1 MSLIPEPR
9 PDPSEPSTVS
19 VGRSA
24 TGIDDAPFLG
34 MSTSTIADWDG
45 RTSDARRDT
54 GIRGKFIASVS
65 ARLKGEPDK
74 GDLQGQSNP
83 GEHFRRLVVAVL
95 GGAACRLAGQMVTR
109 STAAAIPAHRSRRR
123 RSQPTGPGGGDPSP
137 PVPAPEPDRA
147 DKLDHP
153 AGVDKFGRPRQ
164 NTWDKWREDS
174 RAGQV
179 CRPADREEGCD
190 NPRAVASA
198 PVVSTTGCLHRL
210 TLRPM
215 TRSPGSLQRHGGD
228 HRSAH
233 DPPGRAAPPS
243 HMATGQG
250 AIWDLTCA
258 HVRSGGECVARIVS
272 RNGYGSSAVIMLSA
286 MKRP

>member
-65 ARLKGEPDK
+65 ARLKGQPDK

-95 GGAACRLAGQMVTR
+95 GGYCGLQVGRPDGHQK
-109 STAAAIPAHRSRRR
+109 H
-123 RSQPTGPGGGDPSP
+123 GGGDPSP